1 MDESALTAGLVG
13 LVMASF
19 KLVEKLISK
28 ANGGGVEIKIA
39 QLDEDLGEIKQRL
52 SSLATGFYEFREETR
67 IRWAKMEAKDGE

>member
-28 ANGGGVEIKIA
+28 ANGGGAEYRLNMVE
-39 QLDEDLGEIKQRL
+39 ERL
-52 SSLATGFYEFREETR
+52 EKLEAKLHAFQTAFYEFREETR
-67 IRWAKMEAKDGE
+67 IRWAKGDRDE